1 MFLLKQILARE
12 AKLRGLICSFKNI
25 KFQGKTIRPIGP
37 RQKHSIVFEMN
48 MPSQLNRN
56 LSNCEVARK
65 KKVFQD
71 FNEIRTRGLC
81 VRAAV
86 LYQLSY
92 EDPYTGSRPIY

>member
-48 MPSQLNRN
+48 IPSQLNCN

-65 KKVFQD
+65 KKSFS
-71 FNEIRTRGLC
+71 GL
-81 VRAAV
+81 
-86 LYQLSY
+86 QWDS
-92 EDPYTGSRPIY
+92 DPWPLRSRCSALPAEL